1 MNKQHWIKLCAA
13 GVAAIGLT
21 VYATGLFAGEERIYG
36 IPKIDPRAQD
46 GTYSAQ
52 KTNNFSTVRV
62 DMTIEKRAIKDCK
75 ITSFGEG
82 DLMTDEIRTAWG
94 DAVVE
99 SQDIAPDAITGATLT
114 FSAASA
120 REAMEDIMAQAV
132 GEKEPEPIE
141 DPVPARPAETE
152 PQEETPVPAE
162 PAAAEE
168 LPETDPMRLMRE
180 RPVFTEP
187 EAPAAETEPASAA
200 PAVEALPETDPMR
213 LMRER
218 PVFTE
223 PEMPAAETE
232 PASAAPAAE
241 ALPETDPARLMRE
254 RPVFTEPEAP
264 AESEAAEA
272 PAEPD
277 ATRLMRRRPNF

>member
-13 GVAAIGLT
+13 GAAAIGLT

-75 ITSFGEG
+75 ISSFGEG

-152 PQEETPVPAE
+152 PREETPVPAE
-162 PAAAEE
+162 PAAA
-168 LPETDPMRLMRE
+168 
-180 RPVFTEP
+180 
-187 EAPAAETEPASAA
+187 
-200 PAVEALPETDPMR
+200 EALPETDPMR

-223 PEMPAAETE
+223 PET
-232 PASAAPAAE
+232 PAAE

-254 RPVFTEPEAP
+254 RPEFTEPEAP

-272 PAEPD
+272 PAELD
-277 ATRLMRRRPNF
+277 ASRLMRRRPNF

>member
-187 EAPAAETEPASAA
+187 EAPAAETEPEPAA
-200 PAVEALPETDPMR
+200 AEALPETDPMS

-223 PEMPAAETE
+223 PEAPAAETE
-232 PASAAPAAE
+232 PASAAPAEAE
-241 ALPETDPARLMRE
+241 ALPETDPMSLMRE

>member
-162 PAAAEE
+162 PAAAEA

-187 EAPAAETEPASAA
+187 EAPAAETEPEPAA
-200 PAVEALPETDPMR
+200 AEALPETDPMS

-223 PEMPAAETE
+223 PEAPAAETE
-232 PASAAPAAE
+232 PASAAPAAAE

-264 AESEAAEA
+264 AEPEAAEA